1 MASRRRDAK
10 VIVMLFQIFVEV
22 PALVMAEIAWYLRV
36 GVALTC
42 LIVLFAVAIAAITIP
57 AQEVIPCRT
66 AIGRSRC
73 PCRNRIGVNRAVQQF
88 GPVCYASC
96 TPSAAGATLR

>member
-22 PALVMAEIAWYLRV
+22 PALAMAEIAWYLRV

-42 LIVLFAVAIAAITIP
+42 LIVLFAVAIAAICL
-57 AQEVIPCRT
+57 A
-66 AIGRSRC
+66 
-73 PCRNRIGVNRAVQQF
+73 
-88 GPVCYASC
+88 
-96 TPSAAGATLR
+96 

>member
-22 PALVMAEIAWYLRV
+22 PALAMAEIAWYLRV

-42 LIVLFAVAIAAITIP
+42 LIVLFAVAIAAICL
-57 AQEVIPCRT
+57 AYN
-66 AIGRSRC
+66 SR
-73 PCRNRIGVNRAVQQF
+73 PGGHSLPHGHR
-88 GPVCYASC
+88 PEPLPL
-96 TPSAAGATLR
+96 T